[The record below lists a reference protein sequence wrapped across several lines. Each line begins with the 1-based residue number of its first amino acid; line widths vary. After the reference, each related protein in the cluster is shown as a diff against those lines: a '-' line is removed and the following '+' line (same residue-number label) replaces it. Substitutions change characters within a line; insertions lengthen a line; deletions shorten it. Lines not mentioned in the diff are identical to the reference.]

1 MRSLR
6 WLFQLGFLALAAC
19 GDSTGPS
26 SANVAGT
33 WTASLSNMSGS
44 GISCSS
50 TSPTT
55 ISLSQQGTTFSGSYT
70 GGEMTCTGPGGT
82 FSDFIGSGT
91 VLNGTLNG
99 NSVSMD
105 LDTPDFH
112 LTGTVSG
119 TSMSGTARWV
129 IDFGQPTGVV
139 TLDGNWGAARS

>member
-1 MRSLR
+1 MRRSL
-6 WLFQLGFLALAAC
+6 LGLLAILLAC
-19 GDSTGPS
+19 GGDDSTGPS
-26 SANVAGT
+26 TNVAGT

-55 ISLSQQGTTFSGSYT
+55 ITISQQSTTFSGSYS
-70 GGEMTCTGPGGT
+70 GGELTCTGPGGT
-82 FSDFIGSGT
+82 ASEFIGSGT
-91 VLNGTLNG
+91 ILNGTLNG

-119 TSMSGTARWV
+119 SSMSGTAQWV

-139 TLDGNWGAARS
+139 TLNGNWGAARS